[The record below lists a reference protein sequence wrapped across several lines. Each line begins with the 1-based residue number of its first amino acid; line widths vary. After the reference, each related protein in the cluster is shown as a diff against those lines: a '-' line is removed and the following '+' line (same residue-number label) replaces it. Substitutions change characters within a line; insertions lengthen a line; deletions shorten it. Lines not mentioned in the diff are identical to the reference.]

1 MTKLSTT
8 LLGKEQLDLEAQLP
22 VGSGIVR
29 LFNIVEGLELRIDR
43 QLAELENLAGA
54 ATNRHMHPWA
64 TSTLNAG
71 VNVSFSQTPIPVL

>member
-54 ATNRHMHPWA
+54 ATNP
-64 TSTLNAG
+64 LIC
-71 VNVSFSQTPIPVL
+71 TPGLHQR